1 MLILQAQVDQ
11 DAGDANSDKDPNAWY
26 CPTLSLE
33 EVPLPQRPEGL
44 WAFNFV
50 FANATGPKIA
60 ISQLPGIDLRRTQNR
75 IGGLLTSVVS
85 CPAVLAG
92 KRGRVEWIWPFQWC
106 IDAAWVLRRERPCGT
121 GTIGHARAMSHV
133 D

>member
-1 MLILQAQVDQ
+1 MLILQTQVDQ
-11 DAGDANSDKDPNAWY
+11 DAGDADSDKDSDAWY
-26 CPTLSLE
+26 RPTLCLE
-33 EVPLPQRPEGL
+33 EISLSQRPESL
-44 WAFNFV
+44 WALYFV

-60 ISQLPGIDLRRTQNR
+60 IFQLPGIDLRRTQNC
-75 IGGLLTSVVS
+75 IGSLLTPVFS

-92 KRGRVEWIWPFQWC
+92 KRGRVERIWPFQWC
-106 IDAAWVLRRERPCGT
+106 IDAAWTLRRERPCST